1 MKNRNALA
9 FSVWI
14 EDYLELGLT
23 KREYF
28 AAAAM
33 KGFLASSTDAG
44 LVELSGLAVH
54 QADEL
59 LKALSS
65 ITADYIAPSG
75 KTITLTSYEFA
86 LMVDVW
92 KAADHNFKNVSLL
105 EDCETFNNIA
115 AKLGII

>member
-1 MKNRNALA
+1 MTDKIDGKWRENNLTMP
-9 FSVWI
+9 
-14 EDYLELGLT
+14 GLT

-28 AAAAM
+28 AGLAMQGMLAANI
-33 KGFLASSTDAG
+33 KAG
-44 LVELSGLAVH
+44 MVDLSGLAVH

-65 ITADYIAPSG
+65 IPADYIDPSN